1 MLRMGPSFSRRG
13 RRGKH
18 RSQRRE
24 GGLGGFCLED
34 LSVGQSAERAHVVTA
49 ADITAFAQVSGDA
62 NPVHM
67 DEAYAAATPFKGRI
81 AHGMLSAGYISAVLG
96 TRLPG
101 PGAIYVSQS
110 LSFRR
115 PVRIGDAVTAEVKVT
130 AIDAARGRVTFATG
144 CVVAG
149 KTVVEGEAVVVVPR
163 RAARG
168 AG

>member
-1 MLRMGPSFSRRG
+1 MDGAY
-13 RRGKH
+13 
-18 RSQRRE
+18 
-24 GGLGGFCLED
+24 LED
-34 LSVGQSAERAHVVTA
+34 LEVGQTAELRRTVAA
-49 ADITAFAQVSGDA
+49 ADLDAFAAVTGDT
-62 NPVHM
+62 NPVHL

-101 PGAIYVSQS
+101 PGAVYVSQS

-115 PVRIGDAVTAEVKVT
+115 PVRIGDEVTAEVTVT
-130 AIDAARGRVTFATG
+130 AIDAARGRVTFATN

-149 KTVVEGEAVVVVPR
+149 KTVVEGEAVVIVPR
-163 RAARG
+163 RP